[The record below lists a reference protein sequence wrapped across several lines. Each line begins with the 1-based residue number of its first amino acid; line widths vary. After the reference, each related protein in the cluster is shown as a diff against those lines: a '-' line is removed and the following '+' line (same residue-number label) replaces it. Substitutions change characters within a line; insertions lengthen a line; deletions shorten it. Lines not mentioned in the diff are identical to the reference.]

1 MDQRKTYIVFVSDM
15 QLNLKGFARGHK
27 DLKDEEL
34 VHYI

>member
-1 MDQRKTYIVFVSDM
+1 MGKRKTYIVFVSDM
-15 QLNLKGFARGHK
+15 QLDLKGLTRGHK